1 MIAVLTDIVLIITGF
16 LLLLF
21 AAVVL
26 GQRKGRAVSRYLLAG
41 FLVTKALLI
50 TRWSLFRFD
59 ILIFGDNR
67 YIFYTSAA
75 LFFLLAPWVYLYV
88 RSICYKNYR
97 PGMLSLLHGLPF
109 LFVLAYTTGILLT
122 ENNPELPGMLSY
134 PSNHYWQLFWGL
146 NFLQVMAYIL
156 AMVAVVHSYHR
167 RIKELYSSISRIRM
181 DWLNGL
187 LLLISLYWVFVV
199 TKGIIT
205 LIQPGATAFAR
216 AVDLFSI
223 TIFLVFVCI
232 LVVRGLAHINVFN
245 GVAANGNNHPKLSHD
260 EAKAIYLEVLGFMQ
274 QNKPFLLPALSLD
287 QLSTQVNKPAWQ
299 ISYAINHI
307 TGQNFFNFINAYRVK
322 EAQRKLEE
330 VGERKLTVL
339 EILYEVGFNS
349 KSTFND
355 VFKKATGMTPTE
367 YRLKHQM

>member
-26 GQRKGRAVSRYLLAG
+26 SQRRGRAVSRYLLAG
-41 FLVTKALLI
+41 FLFTKALLVI
-50 TRWSLFRFD
+50 RWSLGRFHVLAFED
-59 ILIFGDNR
+59 HR
-67 YIFYTSAA
+67 YFFYSSAA

-88 RSICYKNYR
+88 RSVCYKNYR
-97 PGMLSLLHGLPF
+97 PGMLSLLHGFPF
-109 LFVLAYTTGILLT
+109 LFVLAYTLGILLT
-122 ENNPELPGMLSY
+122 EHQPELPGILSY
-134 PSNHYWQLFWGL
+134 PSNHYLQLFWGI
-146 NFLQVMAYIL
+146 NFLQILAYIL
-156 AMVAVVHSYHR
+156 AMVRVVNSYHR
-167 RIKELYSSISRIRM
+167 RIKELYSSISRIKM

-199 TKGIIT
+199 TKGIMTI
-205 LIQPGATAFAR
+205 IQPEATTFAR

-232 LVVRGLAHINVFN
+232 LVVRGLAHINIFN
-245 GVAANGNNHPKLSHD
+245 GVVANGNLHPKLSEQ
-260 EAKAIYLEVLGFMQ
+260 EARAIYLQVLDFMQ
-274 QNKPFLLPALSLD
+274 QNKPYLLPTLSLD
-287 QLSTQVNKPAWQ
+287 QLGTQVNLPAWQ
-299 ISYAINHI
+299 ISYAINHV
-307 TGQNFFNFINAYRVK
+307 TGQNFFSFINAYRVK
-322 EAQRKLEE
+322 EAQRKLEV

-339 EILYEVGFNS
+339 EILYDVGFNS
-349 KSTFND
+349 KSTFNN